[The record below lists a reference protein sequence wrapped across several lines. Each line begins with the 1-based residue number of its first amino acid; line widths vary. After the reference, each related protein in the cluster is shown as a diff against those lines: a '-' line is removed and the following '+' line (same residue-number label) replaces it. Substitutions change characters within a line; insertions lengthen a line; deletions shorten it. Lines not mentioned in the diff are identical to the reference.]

1 MANNV
6 IDAAIRLRDLFTPT
20 VKSVNASLGS
30 MKTQM
35 AAAKQS
41 VSGFSDK
48 LTEHERIQKRTAKS
62 IEQTGS
68 KISGLSDK
76 LALLSAPILATATAG
91 FKLHS
96 DFANG
101 VAKISTLVD
110 TTVVSMQKV
119 SNEIRAVS
127 DETGAGVADLSESV
141 YQAISAGVDA
151 AHAVEFVKDMT
162 IASKAGFT
170 DTTTAVNGVTT
181 VLNAYGKS
189 AEEATAITDQMLLAQ
204 NFGKTSFGEM
214 AQSMGNVIPIAAQ
227 LNVSTQELF
236 GSIAVLTKNGIQ
248 TSEAITGLKAAYSN
262 ILKPSSEAAKLA
274 QSLGLEF
281 NAAHLQSVGWAKFL
295 GEVKQATGGNAEQMA
310 QLFGSVEALN
320 SVVVLTGKGAGDFDK
335 VMNQMADSAGMTRE
349 AYEKMLTPSEQMQI
363 AMNQLKN
370 AGMDLAVSF
379 TPYFKAMSMR
389 VKELAAWFRTLTP
402 EQKALIGQIAF
413 GIVTFQLFG
422 STLGRLLTVGGKA
435 YGTFSSIAAGISKAG
450 SVSKYLAVQF
460 KGLIPVFRGIAIVA
474 KGMGSTFLTVGRLII
489 TVIRA
494 IGVAVLGN
502 PILLAITVII
512 AALYALWSN
521 WDTVS
526 KYIEQA
532 VQAVS
537 EAVDAGMKWINS
549 TWDSAMNGI
558 SQTAS
563 SIWEGIK
570 ETFRSGVNWV
580 IDQVNG
586 LISSIN
592 GLSID
597 IPSLT
602 GGAPTHV
609 GFSIPSI
616 SHFERGVENFR
627 GGFAVINENQRGEL
641 VHLPNGSTVVPHD
654 ESIRQAMNAGGG
666 GITIRIDTMNV
677 RSEQDIDAVAQ
688 KLAEKIRLYGM
699 NRMKGALV

>member
-20 VKSVNASLGS
+20 VKSVNASLDT

-41 VSGFSDK
+41 VSGLSGK

-62 IEQTGS
+62 IEQTGG
-68 KISGLSDK
+68 KISGLLDK
-76 LALLSAPILATATAG
+76 FALLSAPILAVATAG
-91 FKLHS
+91 FKLNS
-96 DFANG
+96 DFTNG
-101 VAKISTLVD
+101 LAKVSTLVD
-110 TTVVSMQKV
+110 TTVVSMDKIKE
-119 SNEIRAVS
+119 EIRSVS

-151 AHAVEFVKDMT
+151 GHAVSFVKDMT
-162 IASKAGFT
+162 IAAKAGFT

-189 AEEATAITDQMLLAQ
+189 AEEASHITDQMLLAQ

-214 AQSMGNVIPIAAQ
+214 AQSMGNVIPIASQ
-227 LNVSTQELF
+227 LNVTTQELF
-236 GSIAVLTKNGIQ
+236 GSIAVLTKNGIA

-281 NAAHLQSVGWAKFL
+281 NAAHLQSVGWVKFL
-295 GEVKQATGGNAEQMA
+295 DEVKRATGGDAEQMA
-310 QLFGSVEALN
+310 QLFSSVEGLN
-320 SVVVLTGKGAGDFDK
+320 SILVLTGKGAGDFDK
-335 VMNQMADSAGMTRE
+335 VMKQMADSAGMTQE

-379 TPYFKAMSMR
+379 TPYFKAMSLR
-389 VKELAAWFRTLTP
+389 VKELAAWFRSLTP
-402 EQKALIGQIAF
+402 EQKALIGQVAF
-413 GIVTFQLFG
+413 GIVAFQMFG
-422 STLGRLLTVGGKA
+422 STLGRILTVGGKA
-435 YGTFSSIAAGISKAG
+435 YGTFTSIATGISKAG
-450 SVSKYLAVQF
+450 SVFKYLSAQF
-460 KGLIPVFRGIAIVA
+460 KGIIPVVKGIGLVA
-474 KGMGSTFLTVGRLII
+474 KGLGSTFLSVGKLVI

-494 IGVAVLGN
+494 VGAAAMAN
-502 PILLAITVII
+502 PILLVIAAII
-512 AALYALWSN
+512 AGLYLLWSN

-526 KYIEQA
+526 QYIEGA

-537 EAVDAGMKWINS
+537 EAVDAGMQRLTSSWDGARESIGS
-549 TWDSAMNGI
+549 T
-558 SQTAS
+558 S
-563 SIWEGIK
+563 SGIWESIK
-570 ETFRSGVNWV
+570 GTFRSGVNWV
-580 IDQVNG
+580 MDQVNG

-602 GGAPTHV
+602 GGTPTHV
-609 GFSIPSI
+609 GFNIEPI
-616 SHFERGVENFR
+616 SHFAKGVENFG
-627 GGFAVINENQRGEL
+627 GGFAVINEDRRGEL

-654 ESIRQAMNAGGG
+654 ESIRQAMSAGGHS
-666 GITIRIDTMNV
+666 ITIRIDTMNV
-677 RSEQDIDAVAQ
+677 RSEQDIDAIAD
-688 KLAEKIRLYGM
+688 KLVEKIRLYGM
-699 NRMKGALV
+699 NRMKGATI

>member
-20 VKSVNASLGS
+20 VRSVNASLGT

-41 VSGFSDK
+41 VSGLSDK

-76 LALLSAPILATATAG
+76 MALLSAPILAATAG

-96 DFANG
+96 DFAG
-101 VAKISTLVD
+101 GIAKISTLVD

-119 SNEIRAVS
+119 SDEIRAVS
-127 DETGAGVADLSESV
+127 DETGAGVAGLSESV

-151 AHAVEFVKDMT
+151 GHAVGFVKDMT
-162 IASKAGFT
+162 IAAKAGFT

-189 AEEATAITDQMLLAQ
+189 VEEATAVTDQMLLAQ

-236 GSIAVLTKNGIQ
+236 GSIAVLTKNGIR

-262 ILKPSSEAAKLA
+262 ILKPSAEAAKLA

-281 NAAHLQSVGWAKFL
+281 NAAHLQSVGWVKFL
-295 GEVKQATGGNAEQMA
+295 DEVKRATGGDAEQMA
-310 QLFGSVEALN
+310 QLFGSVEGLN
-320 SVVVLTGKGAGDFDK
+320 SILVLAGKGAGDFDK
-335 VMNQMADSAGMTRE
+335 VMDQMARSAGMTRK

-363 AMNQLKN
+363 SMNQLKN

-379 TPYFKAMSMR
+379 TPYFKAMSLR
-389 VKELAAWFRTLTP
+389 VKELAAWFRSLTP
-402 EQKALIGQIAF
+402 EQKTLIGQVVF

-422 STLGRLLTVGGKA
+422 STLGRVLTIGGRA
-435 YGTFSSIAAGISKAG
+435 FGTFSSIAAVIAG
-450 SVSKYLAVQF
+450 LYL
-460 KGLIPVFRGIAIVA
+460 
-474 KGMGSTFLTVGRLII
+474 
-489 TVIRA
+489 
-494 IGVAVLGN
+494 
-502 PILLAITVII
+502 
-512 AALYALWSN
+512 LWSN

-526 KYIEQA
+526 QYIEQTI
-532 VQAVS
+532 QAVS
-537 EAVDAGMKWINS
+537 DAVDAGMQWIAS
-549 TWDSAMNGI
+549 AWDGAMNGI
-558 SQTAS
+558 SETAS
-563 SIWEGIK
+563 NIWESIK
-570 ETFRSGVNWV
+570 DTFRSGVNWV

-586 LISSIN
+586 LIASIN

-609 GFSIPSI
+609 GFNIEPI
-616 SHFERGVENFR
+616 SHFAGGVENFG
-627 GGFAVINENQRGEL
+627 GGFAVINEDRRGEL

-654 ESIRQAMNAGGG
+654 ESIRQA
-666 GITIRIDTMNV
+666 IPSPSTSTR
-677 RSEQDIDAVAQ
+677 
-688 KLAEKIRLYGM
+688 
-699 NRMKGALV
+699 

>member
-1 MANNV
+1 MSNNV

-20 VKSVNASLGS
+20 VKSVNASLDT

-41 VSGFSDK
+41 VSGLSGK

-62 IEQTGS
+62 IEQTGG

-76 LALLSAPILATATAG
+76 FALLSAPILAVATAG
-91 FKLHS
+91 FKLNS
-96 DFANG
+96 DFTNG
-101 VAKISTLVD
+101 LAKVSTLVD
-110 TTVVSMQKV
+110 TTVVSMQKIRD
-119 SNEIRAVS
+119 EIRAVS

-151 AHAVEFVKDMT
+151 GHAVSFVKDMT
-162 IASKAGFT
+162 IAAKAGFT

-189 AEEATAITDQMLLAQ
+189 AEEASHITDQMLLAQ

-236 GSIAVLTKNGIQ
+236 GSIAVLTKNGIA

-262 ILKPSSEAAKLA
+262 ILKPSSQAATLA
-274 QSLGLEF
+274 EQLGLEF
-281 NAAHLQSVGWAKFL
+281 NAAHLQSVGWVKFL
-295 GEVKQATGGNAEQMA
+295 EEVKKATGGDAEQMA
-310 QLFGSVEALN
+310 QLFGSVEGLN
-320 SVVVLTGKGAGDFDK
+320 SILVLTGKGAGDFDK
-335 VMNQMADSAGMTRE
+335 VMKQMADSAGMTQE

-389 VKELAAWFRTLTP
+389 VKELAAWFRSLTP
-402 EQKALIGQIAF
+402 EQKTLIGQVAF
-413 GIVTFQLFG
+413 GIVAFQMFG

-435 YGTFSSIAAGISKAG
+435 YGTFTSIATGISKAG
-450 SVSKYLAVQF
+450 SVSSYLAAQF
-460 KGLIPVFRGIAIVA
+460 KGIIPVVKGIGLIA
-474 KGMGSTFLTVGRLII
+474 KGLGSTFLSVGKLII
-489 TVIRA
+489 TIIRA
-494 IGVAVLGN
+494 VGATAMAN
-502 PILLAITVII
+502 PILIII
-512 AALYALWSN
+512 AAIIAGLYLLWNN

-526 KYIEQA
+526 QYIEQA
-532 VQAVS
+532 VQTVS
-537 EAVDAGMKWINS
+537 DAVDAGMQWLTS
-549 TWDSAMNGI
+549 AWDSAMNSI
-558 SQTAS
+558 SETAS
-563 SIWEGIK
+563 GIWEGIK

-602 GGAPTHV
+602 GGTPTHV
-609 GFSIPSI
+609 GFNIEPI
-616 SHFERGVENFR
+616 SHFAGGVENFG
-627 GGFAVINENQRGEL
+627 GGFAVINENRRGEL

-654 ESIRQAMNAGGG
+654 ESIRQAMNAGGHS
-666 GITIRIDTMNV
+666 ITIRIDTMNV
-677 RSEQDIDAVAQ
+677 RSEQDIDAIAD
-688 KLAEKIRLYGM
+688 KLVEKIRLYGM
-699 NRMKGALV
+699 NRMKGATI

>member
-20 VKSVNASLGS
+20 VRSVNASLGT

-41 VSGFSDK
+41 VSGLSDK

-76 LALLSAPILATATAG
+76 MALLSAPILAVATAG

-101 VAKISTLVD
+101 IAKISTLVD

-119 SNEIRAVS
+119 SDEIRAVS

-151 AHAVEFVKDMT
+151 AHAVGFVKDMT
-162 IASKAGFT
+162 IAAKAGFT

-189 AEEATAITDQMLLAQ
+189 AEEATAVTDQMLLAQ

-236 GSIAVLTKNGIQ
+236 GSIAVLTKNGIR

-262 ILKPSSEAAKLA
+262 ILKPSAEAAKLA

-281 NAAHLQSVGWAKFL
+281 NAAHLQSVGWVKFL
-295 GEVKQATGGNAEQMA
+295 DEVKRATGGDAEQMA
-310 QLFGSVEALN
+310 QLFGSVEGLN
-320 SVVVLTGKGAGDFDK
+320 SILVLTGKGAGDFDK
-335 VMNQMADSAGMTRE
+335 VIDQMAQSAGMTRE
-349 AYEKMLTPSEQMQI
+349 AYEKMLTPSEQMQ
-363 AMNQLKN
+363 N
-370 AGMDLAVSF
+370 AGMDLAMSF

-402 EQKALIGQIAF
+402 EQKTLIGQVAF

-422 STLGRLLTVGGKA
+422 STLGRILTVGGRA
-435 YGTFSSIAAGISKAG
+435 FGTFNSIATGISKAG
-450 SVSKYLAVQF
+450 SVSKYLSTQF
-460 KGLIPVFRGIAIVA
+460 KGLIPVCRGIAIVA
-474 KGMGSTFLTVGRLII
+474 RGMGSTFLTAGRMMI
-489 TVIRA
+489 TIIRA
-494 IGVAVLGN
+494 VGAAAMAN
-502 PILLAITVII
+502 PIIIIIAAII
-512 AALYALWSN
+512 AALYLLWRN

-526 KYIEQA
+526 HYIEQA
-532 VQAVS
+532 IQAVS
-537 EAVDAGMKWINS
+537 DAVDAGMNWIS
-549 TWDSAMNGI
+549 SAWDGAMNGI
-558 SQTAS
+558 SETAS
-563 SIWEGIK
+563 SIWESIK
-570 ETFRSGVNWV
+570 DTFRSGVNWV

-609 GFSIPSI
+609 GFDIPSI
-616 SHFERGVENFR
+616 SHFESGVENFR
-627 GGFAVINENQRGEL
+627 GGFAVINEDRRGEL
-641 VHLPNGSTVVPHD
+641 VHLPNGSTVIPHD
-654 ESIRQAMNAGGG
+654 ESIRQAMNAGSD
-666 GITIRIDTMNV
+666 GITICIDTMNV
-677 RSEQDIDAVAQ
+677 RSEQDIDAVAER
-688 KLAEKIRLYGM
+688 LVEKIRLYGM
-699 NRMKGALV
+699 NRMKGATL

>member
-20 VKSVNASLGS
+20 VRSVNASLGT

-35 AAAKQS
+35 GAAKQS
-41 VSGFSDK
+41 VSGLSDK

-68 KISGLSDK
+68 RISGLSDK
-76 LALLSAPILATATAG
+76 MALLSAPILAAATAG

-96 DFANG
+96 DFAG
-101 VAKISTLVD
+101 GIAKISTLVD

-119 SNEIRAVS
+119 SDEIRAVS

-151 AHAVEFVKDMT
+151 GHAVGFVKDMT
-162 IASKAGFT
+162 IAAKAGFT

-189 AEEATAITDQMLLAQ
+189 AEEATAVTDQMLLAQ

-236 GSIAVLTKNGIQ
+236 GSIAVLTKNGIR

-281 NAAHLQSVGWAKFL
+281 NAAHLQSVGWVKFL
-295 GEVKQATGGNAEQMA
+295 GEVKRATGGDAQQMA
-310 QLFGSVEALN
+310 QLFGSVEGLN
-320 SVVVLTGKGAGDFDK
+320 SILVLTGKGAGDFDK
-335 VMNQMADSAGMTRE
+335 VMNQMAQSAGMTRE

-389 VKELAAWFRTLTP
+389 VKELAAWFRALTP
-402 EQKALIGQIAF
+402 EQKTLIGQVAF

-422 STLGRLLTVGGKA
+422 STLGRILTVGGRA
-435 YGTFSSIAAGISKAG
+435 FGTFNSIATGISKAG
-450 SVSKYLAVQF
+450 SVSKYLSTQF
-460 KGLIPVFRGIAIVA
+460 KGLIPVCRGIAIVPGA
-474 KGMGSTFLTVGRLII
+474 W
-489 TVIRA
+489 
-494 IGVAVLGN
+494 AV
-502 PILLAITVII
+502 P
-512 AALYALWSN
+512 
-521 WDTVS
+521 
-526 KYIEQA
+526 
-532 VQAVS
+532 
-537 EAVDAGMKWINS
+537 
-549 TWDSAMNGI
+549 
-558 SQTAS
+558 
-563 SIWEGIK
+563 
-570 ETFRSGVNWV
+570 F
-580 IDQVNG
+580 
-586 LISSIN
+586 
-592 GLSID
+592 
-597 IPSLT
+597 
-602 GGAPTHV
+602 
-609 GFSIPSI
+609 
-616 SHFERGVENFR
+616 
-627 GGFAVINENQRGEL
+627 
-641 VHLPNGSTVVPHD
+641 
-654 ESIRQAMNAGGG
+654 
-666 GITIRIDTMNV
+666 
-677 RSEQDIDAVAQ
+677 
-688 KLAEKIRLYGM
+688 
-699 NRMKGALV
+699 